1 MRNLGMVF
9 SFAIALA
16 VAAAAMP
23 PALMNAVFLGTVGR
37 LDAAIS
43 AAFTSGMGRAFLAS
57 ALISG
62 LAILCSSLRNRQQTA
77 LGQRL
82 SAARASAEGSDAVQ
96 MASKR

>member
-23 PALMNAVFLGTVGR
+23 PALMNAVFLGTVGH
-37 LDAAIS
+37 LSPNIS

-62 LAILCSSLRNRQQTA
+62 LAILCSSLRNRE
-77 LGQRL
+77 RL
-82 SAARASAEGSDAVQ
+82 LPVSSRSDTSPADTDAVQ
-96 MASKR
+96 LAGKR